1 MFEDNK
7 ANNLGETSGN
17 LDFGSSSNKFKP
29 FIIIAAIVIFLVL
42 AVIIIV
48 NLVNRQGKSKPE
60 EKKED
65 TKEEIIE
72 NGEENGEF
80 VGLID
85 YSSLQPL
92 SDDQDLKVDPVK
104 DEAIENLNYIDF
116 YQEPELISNL
126 NFLEYS
132 LPIEVKTEVVN
143 YFEFNRRL
151 NLDRYLDNLSKD
163 GAVIINNPWSNN
175 AKDFYSAY
183 LTISGRG
190 LPLFISSDF
199 ILYHYNLMLKDVFSQ
214 IESSFFYDSLWEINS
229 TLYQNARTRYESYL
243 NEVGNIND
251 PILEAKRL
259 VVAYFAVS
267 LSLLS
272 PEDNQISSADRV
284 DETKFTLNEAY
295 RYRFD
300 MPSYLN
306 NDVLPE
312 LNLIRSAKEERRSPV
327 LTYNRDYEDFSVPSS
342 YRRNAKQMNFWLASQ
357 WLNSLFPLNYKDDNC
372 LDCLLDIND
381 WRINFLASLYISQ
394 DIANDSFLKAEWA
407 RIYKIISWREGL
419 EDIITYLYYRDDYYD
434 LFADKSIEEVFSLEN
449 SEAHSNMEILRE
461 KLLSHQFNE
470 IQGGIDYSI
479 AENRKKAGFQLLAQ
493 RFWPLKYI
501 YNSLIE
507 PNVVDY
513 LNSNIQDNNVT
524 ACRSR
529 RNSKIVRCNPFAL
542 DSLSLL
548 NLNINSAYYLENT
561 NYYGYSTALN
571 NLKQFTNPALE
582 SRHNAYFSLL
592 SSLQK
597 YLESNDVV
605 PIYAKSQAW
614 NDRLKNTAAA
624 AIVDWQLNADSFS
637 RTTSR
642 TNQVGL
648 GVGDSEITPVYI
660 EPAINLINDLLAN
673 IQMLSKMLSAL
684 GADIKARQAMINLDY
699 LYNDLDKI
707 SQLSIESV
715 EKQNLEFNNQR
726 LLLNWLKTYEINSL
740 ANKTLNPKSS
750 LRQDLSGLKFLIV
763 ILPTEKGPMLAIS
776 PIWDLKERN

>member
-7 ANNLGETSGN
+7 VNNLGETSGN
-17 LDFGSSSNKFKP
+17 LDFNNSPNKFKP
-29 FIIIAAIVIFLVL
+29 FIIIAAIIIFLVL

-48 NLVNRQGKSKPE
+48 SLVNRQDKSKPV

-65 TKEEIIE
+65 VKEEIIE

-116 YQEPELISNL
+116 YQAPELISNL

-151 NLDRYLDNLSKD
+151 NLDRYLDDLSKD

-183 LTISGRG
+183 LTISSNG

-312 LNLIRSAKEERRSPV
+312 INLIRSAKEERRSPV
-327 LTYNRDYEDFSVPSS
+327 LTYNRDYKDFSVPSS
-342 YRRNAKQMNFWLASQ
+342 YRGNAKQMNFWLASQ
-357 WLNSLFPLNYKDDNC
+357 WLNSLFPLNYKDDYC

-407 RIYKIISWREGL
+407 RIYKIMSWSEGL

-434 LFADKSIEEVFSLEN
+434 LFADKSIEEVFSAEN
-449 SEAHSNMEILRE
+449 EEAHTNMESLRAR
-461 KLLSHQFNE
+461 LLAHQFNE

-479 AENRKKAGFQLLAQ
+479 AENRKKAGFQLLAK
-493 RFWPLKYI
+493 RFWPLEYV
-501 YNSLIE
+501 YNSLTE

-513 LNSNIQDNNVT
+513 LNTEVKDNNVT
-524 ACRSR
+524 ACRKDSR
-529 RNSKIVRCNPFAL
+529 ALRCNPFAL

-582 SRHNAYFSLL
+582 SRHNAYFSNL

-597 YLESNDVV
+597 YLEPNDVV

-642 TNQVGL
+642 ANQVGL

-707 SQLSIESV
+707 SQLSIESI
-715 EKQNLEFNNQR
+715 ENQNLEFNNQR

-750 LRQDLSGLKFLIV
+750 LRQDLSGLKFLLV

-776 PIWDLKERN
+776 PIWDLKESN